1 MSDVE
6 KTFTLAEAQRLLPV
20 LEGLL
25 GSAMQAKKSIE
36 EIDAEFHDLSTRIFL
51 LGGMAVNLKRWA
63 LQRAEREKTAQRI
76 KDAIGEISAAGVQ
89 VKDLD
94 IGLLDFPCVVDGKL
108 ILLCWRMGE
117 KTIEHWHSTEEG
129 FANRKPID
137 ERIAKAKGRKE

>member
-6 KTFTLAEAQRLLPV
+6 KTFTLAEAQKLLPV

-63 LQRAEREKTAQRI
+63 LRRAER
-76 KDAIGEISAAGVQ
+76 
-89 VKDLD
+89 
-94 IGLLDFPCVVDGKL
+94 
-108 ILLCWRMGE
+108 
-117 KTIEHWHSTEEG
+117 
-129 FANRKPID
+129 
-137 ERIAKAKGRKE
+137 